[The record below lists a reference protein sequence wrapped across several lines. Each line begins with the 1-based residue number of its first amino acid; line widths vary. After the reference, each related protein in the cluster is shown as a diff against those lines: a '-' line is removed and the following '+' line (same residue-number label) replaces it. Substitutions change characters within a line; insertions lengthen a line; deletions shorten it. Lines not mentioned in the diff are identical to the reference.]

1 MLRFQEILE
10 GPLTPKEVR
19 IIDIIKRN
27 EVLIH
32 DTTWM
37 NLGNSILRKKRK
49 SCVSAQ
55 HRDIA
60 KS

>member
-49 SCVSAQ
+49 SRVSAQ